1 MLPTGFHV
9 QINRTDAVQF
19 RCVTSPI
26 TPKPPTP
33 AS

>member
-9 QINRTDAVQF
+9 QIAQTDLVQF

-26 TPKPPTP
+26 SPKPPTP